1 MSKSTIVRAL
11 SAATIF
17 AASAAFTL
25 PAVAAGSHGSGQ
37 NDHGQAKEHGHDG
50 AAHIGKPGKAT
61 SGTKIVVVK
70 MYDNY
75 YEPESLSVQE
85 GQTVRFVIQNK
96 GTLVHEF
103 NIATA
108 AMHRAHAPE
117 MEMMMQHG
125 VLEPDKINWAAAK
138 KMQKDMGH
146 GMHDEPNSAL
156 LEPGK
161 SAEIVWTF
169 SGNAD
174 LEFACNVPGHYDS
187 GMVGKIK
194 LSH

>member
-1 MSKSTIVRAL
+1 MSKSTIVRAFC
-11 SAATIF
+11 AATIF
-17 AASAAFTL
+17 AATAAFTL
-25 PAVAAGSHGSGQ
+25 PATAAGKHGSGHD
-37 NDHGQAKEHGHDG
+37 DHGKASDHGNDG

-61 SGTKIVVVK
+61 SSTKTVVIK

-75 YEPESLSVQE
+75 YEPESVTVKD
-85 GQTVRFVIQNK
+85 GQTVRFIIQNK
-96 GTLVHEF
+96 GEFVHEF

-108 AMHRAHAPE
+108 AMHKAHAPE
-117 MEMMMQHG
+117 MMMMMEHG

-156 LEPGK
+156 LDPGK

-169 SGNAD
+169 PDASN
-174 LEFACNVPGHYDS
+174 LQFACNVPGHYDS
-187 GMVGKIK
+187 GMVGEIK

>member
-1 MSKSTIVRAL
+1 MSKSTIARAIC
-11 SAATIF
+11 AATIF
-17 AASAAFTL
+17 AASAAFAL
-25 PAVAAGSHGSGQ
+25 PATAAGQHGSGP
-37 NDHGQAKEHGHDG
+37 NDHGKTSDHGHD
-50 AAHIGKPGKAT
+50 AAAQIGKPGKAT
-61 SGTKIVVVK
+61 SGTKTVVVK

-85 GQTVRFVIQNK
+85 GQTVRFIIQNK

-108 AMHRAHAPE
+108 AMHKAHAPE
-117 MEMMMQHG
+117 MEMMVQHG

-169 SGNAD
+169 PDAFN
-174 LEFACNVPGHYDS
+174 LQFACNVPGHYDS
-187 GMVGKIK
+187 GMVGEIK